1 MYFVKYIFKQEK
13 LRRNQN
19 GLCNTYWQYYCSD
32 WLDSFN
38 DDNKICLGGNW
49 GYPYRTTNKPLA
61 IIGWLLIII
70 GVVIVLVKAKLN
82 GQLV

>member
-1 MYFVKYIFKQEK
+1 MDYVILIGCIIEAIGLILLMMTTRFVW
-13 LRRNQN
+13 
-19 GLCNTYWQYYCSD
+19 GW
-32 WLDSFN
+32 
-38 DDNKICLGGNW
+38 NW

>member
-1 MYFVKYIFKQEK
+1 MDYVILIGSIIAAIGLILLMMTTRFV
-13 LRRNQN
+13 
-19 GLCNTYWQYYCSD
+19 WV
-32 WLDSFN
+32 W
-38 DDNKICLGGNW
+38 NW

>member
-1 MYFVKYIFKQEK
+1 MDYVILIGSIIAAIGLILLMMTTRFV
-13 LRRNQN
+13 
-19 GLCNTYWQYYCSD
+19 W
-32 WLDSFN
+32 
-38 DDNKICLGGNW
+38 GNW

>member
-1 MYFVKYIFKQEK
+1 MDYVILIGSIIAAIGLILLMMTTRFVW
-13 LRRNQN
+13 R
-19 GLCNTYWQYYCSD
+19 W
-32 WLDSFN
+32 
-38 DDNKICLGGNW
+38 NW

>member
-1 MYFVKYIFKQEK
+1 MDYVILIGSIIAAIGLILLMMTTRFV
-13 LRRNQN
+13 
-19 GLCNTYWQYYCSD
+19 W
-32 WLDSFN
+32 
-38 DDNKICLGGNW
+38 GGWNW
-49 GYPYRTTNKPLA
+49 GGYPYRTTNKPLA